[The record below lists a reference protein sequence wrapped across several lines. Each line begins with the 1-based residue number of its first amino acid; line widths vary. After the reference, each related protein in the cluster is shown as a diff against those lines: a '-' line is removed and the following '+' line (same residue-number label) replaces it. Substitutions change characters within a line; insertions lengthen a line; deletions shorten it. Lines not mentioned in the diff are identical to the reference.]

1 MTEMN
6 QKWKIGD
13 CENLMREL
21 NPNSVDLIVTDPPYG
36 YSFMGKD
43 WDKVV
48 PSAKLWKECLRVL
61 KPGAFAFIMSAPR
74 QDVLAHN
81 LVNLCDAGFETGFT
95 SIYWT
100 YASGFPKGGNIGK
113 LVDKRN
119 GRQPEQYAELGEY
132 LRKMRGERR
141 QKDIAMLFL
150 SKTGGLT
157 GCVANWELGLNVPTN
172 AQWKILKRE
181 LNLDERFDELIERKE
196 AEREITGKD
205 KTRSNNDLIPFAKR
219 GEYNLYN
226 IPATPQAKKLD
237 GSYAGFQ
244 PKPAVEVIIVVMKPL
259 SEKTYVDQALVN
271 GKGITW
277 LDDGRIPYESNDVD
291 TRRNAKGGDNGLI
304 GSDTFKIRERH
315 KEDQPEH
322 SGRFPA
328 NLLVS
333 DDILNDGKV
342 TSGSDA
348 VRHNNQHLTDEHRIY
363 GKYNQK
369 DLVGFNDSGSFSRY
383 FDLDAWWDERVKQLP
398 KEAQKTFP
406 FLITPKASK
415 SEKNGCTHPTVK
427 PVKLFSWLITI
438 GSRKDDLIL
447 DPFLGSG
454 TTLEAGRFTGRRV
467 IGFEISNDWEHLYPN
482 RCMNHQPPLSNYT

>member
-1 MTEMN
+1 
-6 QKWKIGD
+6 
-13 CENLMREL
+13 
-21 NPNSVDLIVTDPPYG
+21 
-36 YSFMGKD
+36 
-43 WDKVV
+43 
-48 PSAKLWKECLRVL
+48 
-61 KPGAFAFIMSAPR
+61 
-74 QDVLAHN
+74 
-81 LVNLCDAGFETGFT
+81 
-95 SIYWT
+95 
-100 YASGFPKGGNIGK
+100 
-113 LVDKRN
+113 
-119 GRQPEQYAELGEY
+119 
-132 LRKMRGERR
+132 
-141 QKDIAMLFL
+141 
-150 SKTGGLT
+150 
-157 GCVANWELGLNVPTN
+157 
-172 AQWKILKRE
+172 
-181 LNLDERFDELIERKE
+181 
-196 AEREITGKD
+196 
-205 KTRSNNDLIPFAKR
+205 
-219 GEYNLYN
+219 
-226 IPATPQAKKLD
+226 
-237 GSYAGFQ
+237 
-244 PKPAVEVIIVVMKPL
+244 MKPL

-277 LDDGRIPYESNDVD
+277 LDDGQIPYESNDVD

>member
-100 YASGFPKGGNIGK
+100 YASGFPKAGNIGK

-119 GRQPEQYAELGEY
+119 G
-132 LRKMRGERR
+132 
-141 QKDIAMLFL
+141 
-150 SKTGGLT
+150 
-157 GCVANWELGLNVPTN
+157 
-172 AQWKILKRE
+172 
-181 LNLDERFDELIERKE
+181 

-348 VRHNNQHLTDEHRIY
+348 VRYNNQHLTDEHRIY

>member
-100 YASGFPKGGNIGK
+100 YASGFPKAGNIGK

-119 GRQPEQYAELGEY
+119 G
-132 LRKMRGERR
+132 
-141 QKDIAMLFL
+141 
-150 SKTGGLT
+150 
-157 GCVANWELGLNVPTN
+157 
-172 AQWKILKRE
+172 
-181 LNLDERFDELIERKE
+181 